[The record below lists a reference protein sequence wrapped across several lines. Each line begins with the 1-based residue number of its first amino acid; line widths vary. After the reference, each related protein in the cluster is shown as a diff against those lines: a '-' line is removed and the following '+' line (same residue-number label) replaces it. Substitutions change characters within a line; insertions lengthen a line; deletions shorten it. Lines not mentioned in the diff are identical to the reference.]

1 MVFKSYKTYSKRKYM
16 KSLYLI
22 LFFLLSS
29 KSNSQDLKIQ
39 IVKFSYHQTSVYQGP
54 MKEVYIVLALND
66 KYGKEITVYVTIDEN
81 KTTSFELPLEKLVEI
96 SNEIL
101 KLKPEDIIEDT
112 NLIALDAATTSL
124 SFGNLWQT
132 VTYSVYD
139 LDNGDENSTRRE
151 FLKVINKILEIAN
164 VKIRGLN

>member
-1 MVFKSYKTYSKRKYM
+1 
-16 KSLYLI
+16 
-22 LFFLLSS
+22 
-29 KSNSQDLKIQ
+29 
-39 IVKFSYHQTSVYQGP
+39 

-124 SFGNLWQT
+124 SFGNLWKT
-132 VTYSVYD
+132 VTYSVYA

-151 FLKVINKILEIAN
+151 FLKVVNKILEIAN